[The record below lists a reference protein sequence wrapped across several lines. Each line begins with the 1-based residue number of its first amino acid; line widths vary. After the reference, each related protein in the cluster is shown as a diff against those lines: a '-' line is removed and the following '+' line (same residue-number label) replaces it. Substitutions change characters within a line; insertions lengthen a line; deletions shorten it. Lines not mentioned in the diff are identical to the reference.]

1 MLQVF
6 VDDSGRGENQENP
19 VFLLAGY
26 AGRVRNWEAAADALQ
41 RIMRKSPKLEYLK
54 GKEAASLTGNFAGWR
69 AEQRDSKLREMIA
82 VLKKYRMIAVSFGVS
97 YKDFNRFFAEAHGI
111 NKTPYAIIFCHMVVW
126 MLMSAFKKPSR
137 ESIELIFDQG
147 VIGRERHIQ
156 NAYEGLMGF
165 IPSEMTGLL
174 VGRPRFED
182 DRKVL
187 PLQMADLLAW
197 HSRRDYYEQTASR
210 GTRRWGAKVW
220 DELRKIQG
228 KALFLR
234 TPELIN
240 LNADLAKSARLT
252 LCRKH
257 QSMWPVVSGRELNSS
272 SLL

>member
-1 MLQVF
+1 
-6 VDDSGRGENQENP
+6 
-19 VFLLAGY
+19 
-26 AGRVRNWEAAADALQ
+26 
-41 RIMRKSPKLEYLK
+41 
-54 GKEAASLTGNFAGWR
+54 
-69 AEQRDSKLREMIA
+69 
-82 VLKKYRMIAVSFGVS
+82 
-97 YKDFNRFFAEAHGI
+97 
-111 NKTPYAIIFCHMVVW
+111 MVVW

-137 ESIELIFDQG
+137 QSIELIFDEG

-197 HSRRDYYEQTASR
+197 HSRRDYYEQTASM
-210 GTRRWGAKVW
+210 GTRRWDAKVW

-234 TPELIN
+234 TPELIEF
-240 LNADLAKSARLT
+240 KRRLGEKRAAYIMQKT
-252 LCRKH
+252 SVNVANRI
-257 QSMWPVVSGRELNSS
+257 RTRA
-272 SLL
+272 